1 MTNDPDHPEIYRSQA
16 DRYEA
21 LVSRED
27 FQNNLLPALQKI
39 VDFNGRSV
47 VDLGAG
53 TGRLICML
61 APFVEKIWGFDQ
73 SGHML
78 EVATARLRKSGYLN
92 WKIKKADHRQVPME
106 DHGVD
111 IVVSGWS
118 VCYVVVDHPETWQI
132 ELKKVFEEI
141 GRILKPNGTVIL
153 IETLGTGFEKPAP
166 PEHLLAY
173 YAFLREHGFSETWI
187 RTDYRFETIEL
198 ARTLSGFFFGEAM
211 QEKLIHDERGITLP
225 ECTGIWWKRWQ

>member
-118 VCYVVVDHPETWQI
+118 VC
-132 ELKKVFEEI
+132 
-141 GRILKPNGTVIL
+141 
-153 IETLGTGFEKPAP
+153 
-166 PEHLLAY
+166 
-173 YAFLREHGFSETWI
+173 
-187 RTDYRFETIEL
+187 
-198 ARTLSGFFFGEAM
+198 
-211 QEKLIHDERGITLP
+211 
-225 ECTGIWWKRWQ
+225 